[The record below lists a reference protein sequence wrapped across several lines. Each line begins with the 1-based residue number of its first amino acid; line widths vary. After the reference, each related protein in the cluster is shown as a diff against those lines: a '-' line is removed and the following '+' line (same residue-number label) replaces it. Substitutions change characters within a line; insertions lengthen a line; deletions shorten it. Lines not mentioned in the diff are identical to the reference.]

1 VTSPPH
7 PRDRL
12 DGGVA
17 TWRSEEAFCYVT
29 TTGRV
34 SGRPH
39 RIEIWFVY
47 DDGRLYL
54 MSGGGDR
61 SDWVRNL
68 RRDPAVR
75 LEVGAFDGRATA
87 EVLDDA
93 GEDSPVRHLMAAKY
107 QGWHEGE
114 QLTEWARTALVVALA
129 PETAA
134 P

>member
-1 VTSPPH
+1 VTSPPEW
-7 PRDRL
+7 
-12 DGGVA
+12 
-17 TWRSEEAFCYVT
+17 TEEAFCYVT

-68 RRDPAVR
+68 RRDPAVS
-75 LEVGAFDGRATA
+75 LEVGELETGATA
-87 EVLDDA
+87 ELLEDA
-93 GEDSPVRHLMAAKY
+93 GEDSPIRRLMATKY

-114 QLTEWARTALVVALA
+114 QLSEWARTALVVALTPTRA
-129 PETAA
+129 RT
-134 P
+134 